1 MAKKKTSTKAKAS
14 SAKASLQK
22 KWNLFEKLLGFAEL
36 GRPVEWSKTLLN
48 MTLAM
53 LIVVY
58 TYSGFINPLIFIE
71 GFFSV
76 ALLWSGLYA
85 LNDWTDWKIDSVHE
99 VKKNRPIP
107 SGKVTP
113 NQGIIF
119 SIALILIS
127 FLIAFYLSSPALV
140 VCLLAMVANQ
150 LLYTTKPFRLKSRK
164 YFDVISGSMINPFF
178 RYFSGIVLFVPL
190 SALFSIFPPVLP
202 ILFVVGIQFS
212 GYSLYRL
219 FSKKHDEKVKMK
231 SSVALMSEQKV
242 KLFSYGAMC
251 IAGLSYIGLLINGA
265 TLQVFWLGF
274 IPLQFVWAI
283 VIVFLQFILTPSLIN
298 AVLHPG
304 KADMKSSY
312 RMTYFLTIMFIVAN
326 LLILFLFP

>member
-1 MAKKKTSTKAKAS
+1 
-14 SAKASLQK
+14 
-22 KWNLFEKLLGFAEL
+22 
-36 GRPVEWSKTLLN
+36 

-53 LIVVY
+53 LIVFY
-58 TYSGFINPLIFIE
+58 TYQGVINPIIFVE

-85 LNDWTDWKIDSVHE
+85 LNDWTDWKIDQIHE
-99 VKKNRPIP
+99 IKNKRPIP

-113 NQGIIF
+113 NQGLIY
-119 SIALILIS
+119 SISLILIS
-127 FLIAFYLSSPALV
+127 LLIAFFIDSPMLV
-140 VCLLAMVANQ
+140 VCLIAMIVNQ

-164 YFDVISGSMINPFF
+164 YFDVISGSMVNPFF
-178 RYFSGIVLFVPL
+178 RYFSGIVLFIPL
-190 SALFSIFPPVLP
+190 SALASMIPPILP

-242 KLFSYGAMC
+242 KLFSYGAMG
-251 IAGLSYIGLLINGA
+251 IAGLSYLGLLINGA
-265 TLQVFWLGF
+265 TLQLFWLGF
-274 IPLQFVWAI
+274 IPIQFAWAI
-283 VIVFLQFILTPSLIN
+283 VAVVLQFLLTPSLVN
-298 AVLHPG
+298 AVLNPG

-312 RMTYFLTIMFIVAN
+312 RMTYFLTIMFIIAN
-326 LLILFLFP
+326 LIILFFFA

>member
-1 MAKKKTSTKAKAS
+1 MAKKKAKINS
-14 SAKASLQK
+14 KGIQPNSIPQK
-22 KWNLFEKLLGFAEL
+22 KWTILEKVLGFAEL

-58 TYSGFINPLIFIE
+58 TYSGVINPLIFIE

-85 LNDWTDWKIDSVHE
+85 LNDWTDWKIDLIHD
-99 VKKNRPIP
+99 VKNKRPIP

-127 FLIAFYLSSPALV
+127 FVIAFALQKDGLIICLIAMV
-140 VCLLAMVANQ
+140 VNQ

-178 RYFSGIVLFVPL
+178 RYFSGIVLFIPL
-190 SALFSIFPPVLP
+190 STLISMTLPILP

-242 KLFSYGAMC
+242 KLFSYGAMG
-251 IAGLSYIGLLINGA
+251 IAGISYIALLINGA
-265 TLQVFWLGF
+265 TLQLFWLGF
-274 IPLQFVWAI
+274 IPIQYVWAI
-283 VIVFLQFILTPSLIN
+283 IAVVLQFLLTPSLIN

-312 RMTYFLTIMFIVAN
+312 RMTYFLTIMFIIVN
-326 LLILFLFP
+326 LVILFFFP